1 MSASHIFR
9 KPPNGMWK
17 GYYNDERRGIGS
29 KIGKNEFQVGISFSD
44 DGFVIGSGLDRE
56 FYHWNGNGFDIIG
69 QWKPSNS
76 TITFTKSYR
85 NQHGI
90 YYSGVVSYDGN
101 QTTIKGHWK
110 LSWHGN
116 FDNEFSLVH
125 NGQHE
130 AEIFDYRWFK
140 QRSDTPEP
148 CAELSFLKNL
158 KQFHHEV
165 DQGNIHGFYDFKI
178 VSESDQKST
187 NCNKTLLA
195 MQSKYFL
202 TKFKEEPR
210 IDHEI
215 VTFSHDC
222 VQICVDMLY
231 TGESNLTESN
241 VEDALELSEKLQL
254 IVIKERAIDFILDGL
269 CLSNCIKTLILGEK
283 FKNKEMTTRSIQF
296 IAKNFE
302 YIEAKY
308 NEELYQLHFHLLQK
322 VLASNYLILRSKDTG
337 VIHTGLVR
345 EFSIIS
351 YLDKYIRLHPEF
363 NVNENSI
370 HCVRLPESLLDALS
384 KTMST
389 TALGSKLEENGLL
402 SSSRI
407 TTDKKDVKKSEVTLV
422 SSLETLDDEN
432 SAKLLQRITNI
443 IDKTSEK
450 CLAWLKV
457 KNCDQS
463 YAKGTKKSIEK
474 KQSMLERKL
483 SKSTTFSTFPIG
495 NEANYGE
502 NVQNRVSMFGMI
514 RKIRIHSTSLRSRHV
529 ERWQANDHP
538 IILKGLELYCE
549 ETVHPYRIGLDDG
562 EGTFIDNFE
571 LEEGEHIC
579 MVKGRSAE
587 FILQLCF
594 VTNRGR
600 MLKMGGNPCS
610 RSGEEFS
617 TLNYIRRN
625 TSQDEMIPLQ
635 HMYLK
640 GMCTNIVKT
649 REGFSAMAQVQ
660 FCMEIITNNSVKF
673 RAPNNELLE
682 LENEVRDLSR
692 AIQAERQRVLDY

>member
-1 MSASHIFR
+1 MSASQIFR

-17 GYYNDERRGIGS
+17 GYYNDDRRGIGY
-29 KIGKNEFQVGISFSD
+29 KIGKNEFQAGITFSD
-44 DGFVIGSGLDRE
+44 DGFVIGSGLDKE

-76 TITFTKSYR
+76 TITFTTSYR
-85 NQHGI
+85 NQHGT

-101 QTTIKGHWK
+101 QTIIKGHWK

-116 FDNEFSLVH
+116 FDNEFFLAH
-125 NGQHE
+125 IGQPE

-140 QRSDTPEP
+140 ERSDTPVP
-148 CAELSFLKNL
+148 CVELSFLKNL
-158 KQFHHEV
+158 KQFHQEV
-165 DQGNIHGFYDFKI
+165 DQGNIQGFYDFKI
-178 VSESDQKST
+178 VSESDNKFA

-195 MQSKYFL
+195 MQSQYFL
-202 TKFKEEPR
+202 AKFKEEPHK
-210 IDHEI
+210 DHEI
-215 VTFSHDC
+215 VAFSHDC
-222 VQICVDMLY
+222 IQMCINMLY
-231 TGESNLTESN
+231 TGESTLTEAN
-241 VEDALELSEKLQL
+241 IEDVLEISEKLQL
-254 IVIKERAIDFILDGL
+254 NVIKERAIDFILDGL

-283 FKNKEMTTRSIQF
+283 FKNKEMKTRSIQL
-296 IAKNFE
+296 IAKNIE
-302 YIEAKY
+302 YIEAKF
-308 NEELYQLHFHLLQK
+308 NEDLYQLPFNLFQN
-322 VLASNYLILRSKDTG
+322 VLASNYLILRSKGTG
-337 VIHTGLVR
+337 VIHTGLMR

-351 YLDKYIRLHPEF
+351 YLEKYIKLHPEL
-363 NVNENSI
+363 NENENSI
-370 HCVRLPESLLDALS
+370 NCVRLPESLLNSLS
-384 KTMST
+384 KTMPT
-389 TALGSKLEENGLL
+389 TALRSKLEENDLL
-402 SSSRI
+402 SCSRV
-407 TTDKKDVKKSEVTLV
+407 TAGKKDVKKSEVTLV

-432 SAKLLQRITNI
+432 LAKLLQRISNI
-443 IDKTSEK
+443 INNTSEK

-463 YAKGTKKSIEK
+463 YTKGTRKSIEN
-474 KQSMLERKL
+474 KQSMHERKL

-502 NVQNRVSMFGMI
+502 NIQNRVSTSGMI
-514 RKIRIHSTSLRSRHV
+514 RKIRIHSTSFRSRHV

-538 IILKGLELYCE
+538 IILKGLEVYCE
-549 ETVHPYRIGLDDG
+549 EAVHPYRIGLDDG
-562 EGTFIDNFE
+562 EGAFIDNFE

-610 RSGEEFS
+610 RMGEEFS

-640 GMCTNIVKT
+640 GMCANIVKT

-660 FCMEIITNNSVKF
+660 FCMEIVTNNSVKF